1 MKNNK
6 KQIAV
11 LFDIENISP
20 ETIFED
26 IFNKLNKDNYIAFP
40 RKIIFN
46 NVTQLKKTYLG
57 KAIKDYHLDIV
68 CTYSSIGKNIADFR
82 LYMEV
87 MDLLYNH
94 PEIDGF
100 LIVSA
105 DSDYSE
111 LVIRLSHES
120 KYIIGVGPK
129 GKCKDEYVNLFN
141 EFIFIEDLNK
151 KTEVEIVE
159 NKKEEKEEIQ
169 QSEITPVIDE
179 KSSKKSNKK
188 PIKDETY
195 YNELELS
202 LEEIRQEYLKKNI
215 SEIFYSNLVKELK
228 EKSYYLEKFSK
239 ITFDDLSKA
248 HYPIKYKEAKKKET
262 AYISLI
268 KKKEKKKSKVAS
280 K

>member
-1 MKNNK
+1 MKNGN

-26 IFNKLNKDNYIAFP
+26 IFNKLKESNYIAHP
-40 RKIIFN
+40 RKIVFN
-46 NVTQLKKTYLG
+46 NITQLKKTYLG
-57 KAIKDYHLDIV
+57 KAIKDYHLDVV
-68 CTYSSIGKNIADFR
+68 CAYSSIGKNIADFR

-87 MDLLYNH
+87 MDLLYTH

-111 LVIRLSHES
+111 LVIRLAHES

-129 GKCKDEYVNLFN
+129 GKCNDDYVKLFN
-141 EFIFIEDLNK
+141 EFIYIEDF
-151 KTEVEIVE
+151 T
-159 NKKEEKEEIQ
+159 KKEEAPITKVEEKIEIKEVVEVA
-169 QSEITPVIDE
+169 PVKKE
-179 KSSKKSNKK
+179 TSKKEKK
-188 PIKDETY
+188 KTVKDETY
-195 YNELELS
+195 FNELEVS
-202 LEEIRQEYLKKNI
+202 LEEVRQDYLKKNVT
-215 SEIFYSNLVKELK
+215 EIFYSTLVKELK
-228 EKSYYLEKFSK
+228 EKSYYLEQFSK

-262 AYISLI
+262 AYISLT
-268 KKKEKKKSKVAS
+268 KKKEKKKTKVAS